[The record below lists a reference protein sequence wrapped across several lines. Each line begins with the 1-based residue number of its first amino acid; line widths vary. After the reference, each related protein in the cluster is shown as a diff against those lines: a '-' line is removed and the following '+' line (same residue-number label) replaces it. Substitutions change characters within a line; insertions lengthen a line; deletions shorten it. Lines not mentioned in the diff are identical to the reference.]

1 MKKLLTI
8 ALLAGSLATF
18 SGMTMA
24 ADMGMGG
31 GEELKGTL
39 LKIDGDFYVIK
50 AASGQEHRDHV
61 DNTTKMK
68 GNIKEGSNV
77 ELKVK
82 NGHVTK
88 IEEKK

>member
-1 MKKLLTI
+1 MKKFLTI
-8 ALLAGSLATF
+8 ALLTGSLATF
-18 SGMTMA
+18 SGLSLA
-24 ADMGMGG
+24 AG

-50 AASGQEHRDHV
+50 DQSGQEHRAHV
-61 DNTTKMK
+61 DNTTKKK
-68 GNIKEGSNV
+68 GNIKEGANV
-77 ELKVK
+77 ELHVK